1 MLTVYFRKTTEKR
14 LEMSE
19 QHEQVGKSI
28 EAMDLDSETVA
39 SSSKSIACSRQQG
52 LCFWDFD

>member
-1 MLTVYFRKTTEKR
+1 
-14 LEMSE
+14 MSE

-39 SSSKSIACSRQQG
+39 SSSKSIACSRQQD
-52 LCFWDFD
+52 LCFWDFDWLDFR